1 MTLPMAVTVLH
12 NQSLLDVAIQAT
24 GKAENAILIAVAN
37 NISITD
43 DLEPGTELIIPD
55 VPMDLDVIAYYRAKN
70 IQPATALKTEE
81 INYPEGINYWEI
93 EKNFK
98 VQ

>member
-1 MTLPMAVTVLH
+1 MAATVLH
-12 NQSLLDVAIQAT
+12 NQSLLDIAIQAT

-70 IQPATALKTEE
+70 IQPATAIKTEE

-98 VQ
+98 IT

>member
-1 MTLPMAVTVLH
+1 MISLMVATVLH
-12 NQSLLDVAIQAT
+12 NQSLLDIAIQAT

-70 IQPATALKTEE
+70 IQPATAIKTEE

-98 VQ
+98 IT

>member
-1 MTLPMAVTVLH
+1 MISPMAATVLH
-12 NQSLLDVAIQAT
+12 NQSLLDIAIQAT

-70 IQPATALKTEE
+70 IQPATAIKTEE

-98 VQ
+98 IT

>member
-1 MTLPMAVTVLH
+1 MISTMAATVLH
-12 NQSLLDVAIQAT
+12 NQSLLDIAIQAT

-70 IQPATALKTEE
+70 IQPATAIKTEE

-98 VQ
+98 IT

>member
-1 MTLPMAVTVLH
+1 MVATVLH
-12 NQSLLDVAIQAT
+12 NQSLLDIAIQAT

-70 IQPATALKTEE
+70 IQPATAIKTEE

-98 VQ
+98 IT

>member
-1 MTLPMAVTVLH
+1 MAVTVLH
-12 NQSLLDVAIQAT
+12 NQSLLDIAIKAT
-24 GKAENAILIAVAN
+24 GKAENAIFIAIAN

-43 DLEPGTELIIPD
+43 DLEPGSELIIPEMEWDAD
-55 VPMDLDVIAYYRAKN
+55 VKNYYAAKKLE
-70 IQPATALKTEE
+70 PATAIRDKD

>member
-12 NQSLLDVAIQAT
+12 NQSLLDIAIQAT
-24 GKAENAILIAVAN
+24 GKAENAIFIAVAN

-43 DLEPGTELIIPD
+43 DLEPGSELIIPE
-55 VPMDLDVIAYYRAKN
+55 VPMDLDVIAYYKAKD
-70 IQPATALKTEE
+70 IQPATAIKTED

-93 EKNFK
+93 EKSFK
-98 VQ
+98 IQ